1 MLKLILRSRALMLG
15 LFLAALGFSYALA
28 TSGGAQARIVVIP
41 GNVGIDNGSLR
52 FTNLFLDNPAAIPGP
67 TRNSLHVDAA
77 NYPDGGDTPV
87 DPRGHD
93 LGDATYDEELTRFLR
108 AAGGL
113 PPYFFTGGP
122 AADPQNSPDKSTLRL
137 SNSGR
142 IAGTVDDFVVSPL
155 IFDATVTD
163 SRGTQVDA
171 NFYLFLQQPNRF
183 QPVNDF
189 FEYSN
194 FGDTAPVGLDLGGIP
209 CVSLLNGD
217 VGMPYL
223 DKVEIMNG
231 ESTAEGWPLFT
242 DAQKPNGGDVTVL
255 LNDGNHPLSGRAGPS
270 APTPAGPVRLLD
282 TAFAPV
288 ASFLTLEEVG
298 LSMAVDGTVFGVPFF
313 SGFIEFDALAFDG
326 HVFPPVGDLLTG
338 TGCHAKERVV
348 RIAVDRNDLFS
359 QGDPAT
365 VPFNVGQINNDL
377 VIQNLV
383 LRTGDSV
390 TDQEDSLIVT
400 GKFNPN
406 GQFGA
411 SERKQQN
418 FSIAFGQ
425 MHFSAPMDDKNTV
438 KDHVFKDGT
447 RLSASFV
454 SRTGTFVIQI
464 SKGHFRWPLGALF
477 GAPNAPVKRLPVYI
491 GIENVIQSA
500 EALTVVNKRKGLRS
514 TLTYKYGKNLRNGV
528 DLANLSLG
536 GVFQVYN
543 ARGKNGED
551 FGVPGDAWTTRFL
564 ISPRCTRDDPTFVT
578 NAQAWPGI
586 QVPDG
591 TDLAPGLTNLKSITV
606 RIGTWSGSYTLSNL
620 FLQPEAGLKV
630 KASANGTVVTFPQYK
645 AALRKFVIS
654 ASHQNGMVVTYPIA
668 GVGFV
673 SPKTGIAQ
681 PGGAGDISEPPFG
694 LGIDLIRTAT
704 AGAPFPTAFDL
715 HGEDGRAL
723 VGENNG
729 WTETLPKGF
738 D

>member
-1 MLKLILRSRALMLG
+1 MLG

-28 TSGGAQARIVVIP
+28 TSGGAQSRIVVVP

-52 FTNLFLDNPAAIPGP
+52 FTNLFLDNPAAP

-93 LGDATYDEELTRFLR
+93 LGDATYDEELTRYLR

-122 AADPQNSPDKSTLRL
+122 AADPLNSPDKSTLRL

-155 IFDATVTD
+155 VFDATVTD
-163 SRGTQVDA
+163 SQGTQVDA
-171 NFYLFLQQPNRF
+171 NFYLFVQPK
-183 QPVNDF
+183 VVDA
-189 FEYSN
+189 FEFSN
-194 FGDTAPVGLDLGGIP
+194 VGDTAPVGVDVNAVP
-209 CVSLLNGD
+209 CVNLLNGD
-217 VGMPYL
+217 VGLAYL
-223 DKVEIMNG
+223 DKVEMMNG
-231 ESTAEGWPLFT
+231 ERTAEGWPLLT
-242 DAQKPNGGDVTVL
+242 DAEKPNGGDVTVL
-255 LNDGNHPLSGRAGPS
+255 LNDGNHPFAGLVGPGS
-270 APTPAGPVRLLD
+270 PDVAGPVRLLD
-282 TAFAPV
+282 TAFGLVTNFP
-288 ASFLTLEEVG
+288 TLEDVG
-298 LSMAVDGTVFGVPFF
+298 LSMAVDGTVYGVPFF
-313 SGFIEFDALAFDG
+313 SGIIEFDVLAFDG
-326 HVFPPVGDLLTG
+326 RVFPPIAPAGPH
-338 TGCHAKERVV
+338 CIERSV

-365 VPFNVGQINNDL
+365 VPFNVGQTNNDL
-377 VIQNLV
+377 VIQKLII
-383 LRTGDSV
+383 RTGDSV
-390 TDQEDSLIVT
+390 TDQEDSLIAT

-425 MHFSAPMDDKNTV
+425 MHFSAPMDDKNSV
-438 KDHVFKDGT
+438 KSHEFPDGT
-447 RLSASFV
+447 RLSAFFSA
-454 SRTGTFVIQI
+454 RTGTFVVQI
-464 SKGHFRWPLGALF
+464 TRGHFRWPLGALF
-477 GAPNAPVKRLPVYI
+477 GAANAPVKRLPIYL

-514 TLTYKYGKNLRNGV
+514 TLTYTYAKNRRNGV

-543 ARGKNGED
+543 ARGKNADD
-551 FGVPGDAWTTRFL
+551 FGIPGDAWTTRFL
-564 ISPRCTRDDPTFVT
+564 ISPRCTRDDPTFTT
-578 NAQAWPGI
+578 NAQLWPGI

-591 TDLAPGLTNLKSITV
+591 TDQAPGLTNLKNITV
-606 RIGTWSGSYTLSNL
+606 RIGTWSASYVLSNL
-620 FLQPEAGLKV
+620 FLQPEAGLNV
-630 KASANGTVVTFPQYK
+630 KANAKGTSVTFPVFNAGLK
-645 AALRKFVIS
+645 KFQIN
-654 ASHQNGMVVTYPIA
+654 ASRQNGMVVTHPIA
-668 GVGFV
+668 GIGGGL
-673 SPKTGIAQ
+673 KTNIAQ
-681 PGGAGDISEPPFG
+681 PSGAGDISEPPFG

-704 AGAPFPTAFDL
+704 LGAPFPTAFDV